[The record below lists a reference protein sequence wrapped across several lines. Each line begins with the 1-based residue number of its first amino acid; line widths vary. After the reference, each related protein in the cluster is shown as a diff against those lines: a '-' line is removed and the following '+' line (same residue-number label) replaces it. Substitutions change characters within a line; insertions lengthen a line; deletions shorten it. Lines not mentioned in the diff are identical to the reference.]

1 MAMIKY
7 PQRELR
13 NIGVTAPSSGI
24 EERLHPLLEQA
35 RERLEQQNFRL
46 AIGETAWTQNE
57 AKSAPAEKRA
67 AELMAMLND
76 PAIDMI
82 VPPWGG
88 ELLVEILEFLDFKNM
103 EPKWVL
109 GYSDVSLLL
118 FAITLNT
125 GIATAHGTNLIDL
138 RGEASDP
145 TTSRWLDVLQTKP
158 GESVDQASSEKF
170 QETWN
175 HDTPSPVVFHLTQP
189 TEWKTVSGEA
199 ERFEGRLLGG
209 CIDVIRH
216 VIGTPYGDVAGFRQE
231 HIPDEPVV
239 WYLEN
244 CEMNIA
250 DLKRSLT
257 QMKYAGWFNHISG
270 IVFGRSPANQEVGG
284 YTAEKMY
291 ADLSDELGVPI
302 AYDIDLGHMPP
313 QITFINGAYASIDVE
328 KGKGKV
334 KQEFR

>member
-1 MAMIKY
+1 MIRY
-7 PQRELR
+7 PESVLR
-13 NIGVTAPSSGI
+13 SIGVTAPSSGVPQ
-24 EERLHPLLEQA
+24 EHHHLLQQA
-35 RERLEQQNFRL
+35 QERLEKQGFIVQF
-46 AIGETAWTQNE
+46 GETAWTQNE
-57 AKSAPAEKRA
+57 AKSAPAEQRA
-67 AELMAMLND
+67 EELMRMLKD
-76 PAIDMI
+76 PEIDLI
-82 VPPWGG
+82 FPPWGG
-88 ELLVEILEFLDFKNM
+88 ELLVETLEFIDFADL

-118 FAITLNT
+118 LAITLKT

-138 RGEASDP
+138 RGEASDS
-145 TTSRWLDVLQTKP
+145 TTGRWLDVLRTNP
-158 GESVDQASSEKF
+158 GGSVEQESSEKY
-170 QETWN
+170 QLEWS
-175 HDTPSPVVFHLTQP
+175 HESPSPVVFHLTEP
-189 TEWKTVSGEA
+189 TEWKTVSGEG

-216 VIGTPYGDVAGFRQE
+216 VIGTPYGDVAKFREE
-231 HIPDEPVV
+231 HIPEEPVV

-244 CEMNIA
+244 CEMNVA

-257 QMKYAGWFNHISG
+257 QMKYAGWFSHISG

-313 QITFINGAYASIDVE
+313 QITFINGAYATIDVE
-328 KGKGKV
+328 NGKGTV

>member
-1 MAMIKY
+1 MIKY
-7 PQRELR
+7 PDKTLR

-24 EERLHPLLEQA
+24 EKDLHHLLEQA
-35 RERLEQQNFRL
+35 IKRLEEQNFTVTV
-46 AIGETAWTQNE
+46 GETAWTQRE

-67 AELMAMLND
+67 AELMGMLKD
-76 PAIDMI
+76 PAIDLI

-88 ELLVEILEFLDFKNM
+88 ELLLEILEFLEFEDI
-103 EPKWVL
+103 EPKWIL
-109 GYSDVSLLL
+109 GYSDISLLL
-118 FAITLNT
+118 LAVTLNT

-138 RGEASDP
+138 RGAESDS
-145 TTSRWLDVLQTKP
+145 TTSRWLDVLQTKD
-158 GESVDQASSEKF
+158 GESNEQVSSEKF
-170 QETWN
+170 QEKWS
-175 HDTPSPVVFHLTQP
+175 HDAPSPMVFHLTGQ
-189 TEWKTVSGEA
+189 TDWKTVSGEA

-216 VIGTPYGDVAGFRQE
+216 LIGTPYGDVAAFRKE

-244 CEMNIA
+244 CEGNVA

-284 YTAEKMY
+284 YTAERMY
-291 ADLSDELGVPI
+291 ADLSEELGVPI
-302 AYDIDLGHMPP
+302 AFDIDLGHMPP
-313 QITFINGAYASIDVE
+313 QITFINGAYAIIDIE
-328 KGKGKV
+328 NGKGTV

>member
-1 MAMIKY
+1 MIRY
-7 PQRELR
+7 PESALR
-13 NIGVTAPSSGI
+13 TIGVTAPSSGVPQ
-24 EERLHPLLEQA
+24 EHHHLLQQA
-35 RERLEQQNFRL
+35 KERLEKQGFLVQT
-46 AIGETAWTQNE
+46 GETAWTQTE
-57 AKSAPAEKRA
+57 AKSAPAEQRA
-67 AELMAMLND
+67 AELMRMLKD
-76 PAIDMI
+76 PEIDLI
-82 VPPWGG
+82 LPPWGG
-88 ELLVEILEFLDFKNM
+88 ELLVETLEFLDFADL

-118 FAITLNT
+118 LAITLNT

-138 RGEASDP
+138 RGEASDS
-145 TTSRWLDVLQTKP
+145 TTGRWLDVLRTNP
-158 GESVDQASSEKF
+158 GGSVEQESSVKYQLEWSHEA
-170 QETWN
+170 
-175 HDTPSPVVFHLTQP
+175 PSPVVFHLTEP
-189 TEWKTVSGEA
+189 TEWKTVSGEG

-216 VIGTPYGDVAGFRQE
+216 VIGTPYGDIAKFREE
-231 HIPDEPVV
+231 HIPEEPVV

-244 CEMNIA
+244 CEMNVA

-257 QMKYAGWFNHISG
+257 QMKYAGWFSHISG

-284 YTAEKMY
+284 YTIEKMY

-313 QITFINGAYASIDVE
+313 QITFINGAYATIDVE
-328 KGKGKV
+328 NGKGTV

>member
-1 MAMIKY
+1 MIRY
-7 PQRELR
+7 PESVLR
-13 NIGVTAPSSGI
+13 SIGVTAPSSGVPQ
-24 EERLHPLLEQA
+24 EHHHLLQQA
-35 RERLEQQNFRL
+35 KERLEKQGFTVQV
-46 AIGETAWTQNE
+46 GETAWIQME
-57 AKSAPAEKRA
+57 AKSAPAEQRA
-67 AELMAMLND
+67 AELMRMLMD
-76 PAIDMI
+76 PEIDLI
-82 VPPWGG
+82 LPPWGG
-88 ELLVEILEFLDFKNM
+88 ELLVETLEFIDFADL

-109 GYSDVSLLL
+109 GYSDLSLLL
-118 FAITLNT
+118 LAITLKT

-138 RGEASDP
+138 RGEASDS
-145 TTSRWLDVLQTKP
+145 TTGRWLDVLRTNP
-158 GESVDQASSEKF
+158 GGSVEQESSEKY
-170 QETWN
+170 QLEWS
-175 HDTPSPVVFHLTQP
+175 HESPSPVVFHLTEP
-189 TEWKTVSGEA
+189 TEWKTVSGEG

-216 VIGTPYGDVAGFRQE
+216 VIGTPYGDVAKFREE
-231 HIPDEPVV
+231 HIPEEPVV

-244 CEMNIA
+244 CEMNVA

-257 QMKYAGWFNHISG
+257 QMKYAGWFSHISG

-313 QITFINGAYASIDVE
+313 QITFINGAYATIDVE
-328 KGKGKV
+328 NGKGTV